1 MGKYVLDTNF
11 FISGFQ
17 AQPTKFQEFATL
29 FDELNLDIYITH
41 HIKSEMR
48 FFLQRE
54 ILPYITVEPVNNK
67 DFQKFLDKLHS
78 QTTDLPQKAD
88 LSVIYAASK
97 ISATIVSSDL
107 KLLETAELL
116 GIKTLTN
123 SSFLKRLI
131 EENED
136 SSLEP
141 FLKELDSKLFVAE
154 IRYSVES
161 TNRYDP
167 VKRIKKIL
175 DSAIAVI
182 RTEYEEKL
190 TQQAAV
196 KLKESDGFS
205 LESIQLHELL
215 IEIGKDMIHLEK
227 DFVQGKYVEL
237 EDELLSR
244 VREITDHLVDWKLAV
259 DKIEDQNLYDEALL
273 LLGRLQYLACI
284 CLIEN
289 KKIDLARVYM
299 DKIMMILF
307 QNKKSTEEYG
317 TDVHFLRMIILLLS
331 GQIHRLNSYFT
342 PAFEAECTQY
352 KRTDVANVV
361 RALILLTVIL
371 KREKVEESSTI
382 EGYDNIEFI
391 NQLGFKF
398 MQLGNLNKA
407 SLMFEQTFYLSL
419 NGENK
424 GMCIASIE
432 YLSWLFFAGLAH
444 LKSHI
449 QTIYGVFVKKYP
461 VIKDSYKVNLE
472 LTSRPKDLEKYEV
485 KDFKEIS
492 SMPTEYKSSLY
503 CIGTSQMA
511 VKGKMIPIIRV
522 MNWEINARIAIVDE
536 TNELSPKASLGT
548 SLHLL
553 EGKFRVN
560 KASSHFKKQY
570 NVELILQIDP
580 LSEQTIVFRN
590 PGGWELSVMESQESL
605 ENS

>member
-1 MGKYVLDTNF
+1 MEKYVLDTNF

-17 AQPTKFQEFATL
+17 VQPTKFHKFATL
-29 FDELNLDIYITH
+29 FEPLNLDLYITH
-41 HIKSEMR
+41 HIKNEMR

-54 ILPYITVEPVNNK
+54 ILPYIAVEPINNK
-67 DFQKFLDKLHS
+67 DFQKFIDRLHD
-78 QTTDLPQKAD
+78 QTTSLPQKPD

-97 ISATIVSSDL
+97 LKATIVSSDL
-107 KLLETAELL
+107 KLLETAELI

-123 SSFLKRLI
+123 SAFVKRLI

-136 SSLEP
+136 TDIEL
-141 FLKELDSKLFVAE
+141 FLKELDSKLFAAE

-175 DSAIAVI
+175 DSAISVI
-182 RTEYEEKL
+182 RSEYEEKL

-196 KLKESDGFS
+196 QLKESDGFS
-205 LESIQLHELL
+205 LESIQLQELL
-215 IEIGKDMIHLEK
+215 VEISKDMLHLEA
-227 DFVQGKYVEL
+227 DFLQGQYVEL

-259 DKIEDQNLYDEALL
+259 DKIEDQNLYNESLL

-289 KKIDLARVYM
+289 KKIELARVYM
-299 DKIMMILF
+299 DKLMMILF
-307 QNKKSTEEYG
+307 QNSSAAEEYG
-317 TDVHFLRMIILLLS
+317 IDVHFLRMIILLLS
-331 GQIHRLNSYFT
+331 GQIQRLNSYFT
-342 PAFEAECTQY
+342 PAFEAACTQC
-352 KRTDVANVV
+352 KRSDVANVV

-371 KREKVEESSTI
+371 KRESVEEHSTI

-391 NQLGFKF
+391 NQLGFKY

-419 NGENK
+419 NSENK

-432 YLSWLFFAGLAH
+432 YLSWLFYAGLDRV
-444 LKSHI
+444 KTTI
-449 QTIYGVFVKKYP
+449 QKMYSDFVNKYP
-461 VIKDSYKVNLE
+461 TIKTSYKISLE
-472 LTSRPKDLEKYEV
+472 LTNKPRDLDKFLV
-485 KDFKEIS
+485 KDFRKVA
-492 SMPTEYKSSLY
+492 SMPAEYRSSLY
-503 CIGTSQMA
+503 CIGKSQII

-522 MNWEINARIAIVDE
+522 MNWEINSRIAILDE
-536 TNELSPKASLGT
+536 TNELTPKASLGT

-553 EGKFRVN
+553 EGKFRVK
-560 KASSHFKKQY
+560 KASSHFRKQH
-570 NVELILQIDP
+570 NVELIMHIDP
-580 LSEQTIVFRN
+580 LSEQKIMFRN
-590 PGGWELSVMESQESL
+590 PGGWELSIMEPQ